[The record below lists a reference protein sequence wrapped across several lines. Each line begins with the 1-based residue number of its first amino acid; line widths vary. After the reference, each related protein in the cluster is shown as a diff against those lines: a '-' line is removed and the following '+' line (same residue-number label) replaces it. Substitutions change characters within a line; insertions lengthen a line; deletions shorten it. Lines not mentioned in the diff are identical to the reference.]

1 MNPDK
6 GEKFLLSEMSLS
18 NTRHSLEELSGW
30 LKKRNTEVR
39 VNIEKTRFSK
49 LSQWYFEEG
58 TGNLRHDSGKFFSIE
73 GVHVRTNFN
82 RIRQWSQPIINQPE
96 VGILGIIAKE
106 FDGVLYFLMQ
116 AKIEP
121 GNVNNV
127 QLSPTLQA
135 TKSNYTTVHGGSRPT
150 YLEYFLNRD
159 RHQTLLDQ
167 LQSEQGSRFYKKRNR
182 NIIIQVQ
189 EDIPDH
195 PDFRW
200 LTLAQIKKLS
210 QLDDTV
216 NMDTRTV
223 VSGIG
228 VTSLPRA
235 GRHDLLP
242 SGPEGAGTFPL
253 EMLESCTSRT
263 AHRSIEE
270 ILSWLAEIKTNY
282 ELETEKI
289 PLNQVERWINTDHAI
304 EHEENRFFRVI
315 PVNVEI
321 ESREVKTWSQPL
333 VQPLQDG
340 ICCFIVK
347 KISGIYH
354 FLVQAKVECGNMDIV
369 ELAPTVQCLTGGY
382 KDGAIAK
389 VPFLDY
395 VLAADE
401 SRIRIDTRQSEE
413 GGRFYRESNRN
424 LIVEADD
431 SFPEEI
437 PASYLWMT
445 LAQLKNF
452 LMYNNFLNIQARSL
466 ISLISYT

>member
-1 MNPDK
+1 MNLDK

-18 NTRHSLEELSGW
+18 DTRHSLDELSGW
-30 LKKRNTEVR
+30 LKKRNAEVR
-39 VNIEKTRFSK
+39 VNIETTRFSK
-49 LSQWYFEEG
+49 LSQWSFEEG
-58 TGNLRHDSGKFFSIE
+58 TGNLRHESGKFFSIE
-73 GVHVRTNFN
+73 GVNVRTNFN

-200 LTLAQIKKLS
+200 LTLAQIKKLA

-223 VSGIG
+223 VSGIALSAPVESEHFQHPLSG
-228 VTSLPRA
+228 ADDEGSFPRA
-235 GRHDLLP
+235 
-242 SGPEGAGTFPL
+242 
-253 EMLESCTSRT
+253 MLESCTSDT
-263 AHRSIEE
+263 ARHSIEE

-321 ESREVKTWSQPL
+321 ESREVKKWSQPL
-333 VQPLQDG
+333 IQPLQDG

-347 KISGIYH
+347 KISGVYH

-382 KDGAIAK
+382 KDGAVSK

-401 SRIRIDTRQSEE
+401 DQIRLDTRQSEE

-424 LIVEADD
+424 LVIEADER
-431 SFPEEI
+431 FPEDV

-466 ISLISYT
+466 ISLISYI